1 MQRNQ
6 KKTMGKTLIAYYSRR
21 GENYVGGVV
30 KSLQLGN
37 TECVAEKIAEQTG
50 ADSFRIE
57 TVKAYPTDYMK
68 MTEVA
73 MQELQGKE
81 RPTLTGKIED
91 MSEYDT
97 IILGYPNWWGTMPMC
112 VFSFLEAYDL
122 TGKKILPFCTHEGSR
137 LGHSIDDI
145 RKVCPNAEV
154 KEGLAIR
161 GSDAASS
168 DRLVREWLKKN
179 KI

>member
-1 MQRNQ
+1 
-6 KKTMGKTLIAYYSRR
+6 MGKTLIAYYSRR

-50 ADSFRIE
+50 ADCFCIE
-57 TVKAYPTDYMK
+57 TVKAYPTDYTK

-81 RPTLTGKIED
+81 RPSLTGKIQN
-91 MSEYDT
+91 MAEYDT

-137 LGHSIDDI
+137 LGHSVDDI
-145 RKVCPNAEV
+145 RRTCPDAEV

-161 GSDAASS
+161 GSAAASS
-168 DRLVREWLKKN
+168 ERQIREWLKKN
-179 KI
+179 NIKI

>member
-1 MQRNQ
+1 
-6 KKTMGKTLIAYYSRR
+6 MGKTLIAYYSRR

-30 KSLQLGN
+30 KNLKQGN

-50 ADSFRIE
+50 ADCFRIE
-57 TVKAYPTDYMK
+57 TVKAYPADYTK

-81 RPTLTGKIED
+81 RPMLTGKIEN
-91 MSEYDT
+91 MAEYDT

-122 TGKKILPFCTHEGSR
+122 TGKNILPFCTHEGSR
-137 LGHSIDDI
+137 LGYSIDDI
-145 RKVCPNAEV
+145 RRVCPNAEV

-168 DRLVREWLKKN
+168 DRKIREWLKKN
-179 KI
+179 KK

>member
-1 MQRNQ
+1 MD
-6 KKTMGKTLIAYYSRR
+6 KTLIAYYSRR

-57 TVKAYPTDYMK
+57 TVKAYPTDYTK

-81 RPTLTGKIED
+81 RPTLTG
-91 MSEYDT
+91 
-97 IILGYPNWWGTMPMC
+97 
-112 VFSFLEAYDL
+112 
-122 TGKKILPFCTHEGSR
+122 R
-137 LGHSIDDI
+137 
-145 RKVCPNAEV
+145 
-154 KEGLAIR
+154 
-161 GSDAASS
+161 
-168 DRLVREWLKKN
+168 
-179 KI
+179 